1 MSETGGQLSLRPWVE
16 RSWRGEGPLL
26 AALLLRPLELLYK
39 VGSALARFRA
49 ARMRRPLR
57 GIQVIVI
64 GGLTVGGSGKTT
76 LARWAARAA
85 LEAGRRPAI
94 LLRGHGSDAAGRDPQ
109 IVPHDARSTP
119 GAARRYGDEALA
131 HRAALP
137 ASVLVVT
144 GKDRRKAARLA
155 LDSGSDLAI
164 LDDGWEQG
172 TLSWD
177 FLWVLLD
184 SPLPFANGRLLPAGP
199 LRRPVGNL
207 RQANVIVDIAE
218 AASEVPGGV
227 IDSLAE
233 GAPGL
238 PRVRFTR
245 RVESWSRSGESGR
258 SVAAAKPPDAPW
270 LLISSVGS
278 PDRLERFLRGAGA
291 APADHVAFPDHGE
304 WDHQLVERRAAEL
317 RARTGVAPI
326 LLVTDKDEAR
336 AAGLADRGLDVWV
349 VRSTLAPFDD
359 PTPLLAAFGRA
370 SGGSRGGAAGDRLG

>member
-1 MSETGGQLSLRPWVE
+1 MSEAGGRFPLRSWVE

-26 AALLLRPLELLYK
+26 AALTLRPLELLYK
-39 VGSALARFRA
+39 IGSAIARFRA
-49 ARMRRPLR
+49 ARTRRLLP
-57 GIQVIVI
+57 GIQVIAI

-85 LEAGRRPAI
+85 LEAGRRPVI
-94 LLRGHGSDAAGRDPQ
+94 LLRGHGSNAPGRAPQ
-109 IVPHDARSTP
+109 IVPLDAPSIR

-137 ASVLVVT
+137 ESILVVT
-144 GKDRRKAARLA
+144 GKDRRKAASLA
-155 LDSGSDLAI
+155 LESGSDLAI

-172 TLSWD
+172 ALSWS

-207 RQANVIVDIAE
+207 RQANVIVNIAE
-218 AASEVPGGV
+218 AASEEPGGM

-233 GAPGL
+233 GPPGL

-245 RVESWSRSGESGR
+245 RVESWTRLGESGR
-258 SVAAAKPPDAPW
+258 SVVAGNLPDAPR
-270 LLISSVGS
+270 LVISSVGS

-304 WDHQLVERRAAEL
+304 WDYQLVERRAAEL
-317 RARTGVAPI
+317 RARTGLAPI

-336 AAGLADRGLDVWV
+336 AAGLANRGLDVWV

-359 PTPLLAAFGRA
+359 PAPLLAAFGRA

>member
-1 MSETGGQLSLRPWVE
+1 MSEAGGRFPLRPWVD
-16 RSWRGEGPLL
+16 RSWRGEGTPL
-26 AALLLRPLELLYK
+26 AALVLRPLELLYK
-39 VGSALARFRA
+39 VGSAIARFRA
-49 ARMRRPLR
+49 ARMRRPVQ
-57 GIQVIVI
+57 GIQVIAI

-85 LEAGRRPAI
+85 LQAGRRPAI
-94 LLRGHGSDAAGRDPQ
+94 LLRGHGSNAAGRAPQ
-109 IVPHDARSTP
+109 IVPHDAPSTP
-119 GAARRYGDEALA
+119 GAARLYGDEALA

-137 ASVLVVT
+137 ASVLVLT
-144 GKDRRKAARLA
+144 GKDRRKAASLA
-155 LDSGSDLAI
+155 LESGSDLAI

-207 RQANVIVDIAE
+207 HQANVIVDIAE
-218 AASEVPGGV
+218 ATSEEPGGV

-233 GAPGL
+233 GSPGL

-245 RVESWSRSGESGR
+245 RLESWSKPGESGR
-258 SVAAAKPPDAPW
+258 SVDAARPPDAPR

-278 PDRLERFLRGAGA
+278 PDRLERFLRGVGA
-291 APADHVAFPDHGE
+291 APSDHVAFPDHGE
-304 WDHQLVERRAAEL
+304 WDHQLVARRAAEL
-317 RARTGVAPI
+317 RTRTGVTPI

-336 AAGLADRGLDVWV
+336 ASGLADRGLDIWV
-349 VRSTLAPFDD
+349 VRSTLTPFDD
-359 PTPLLAAFGRA
+359 PAPLLVALGPAA
-370 SGGSRGGAAGDRLG
+370 GAAVAVRPPIG

>member
-1 MSETGGQLSLRPWVE
+1 MQ
-16 RSWRGEGPLL
+16 
-26 AALLLRPLELLYK
+26 
-39 VGSALARFRA
+39 
-49 ARMRRPLR
+49 
-57 GIQVIVI
+57 GIEVIAI

-94 LLRGHGSDAAGRDPQ
+94 LLRGHGSDAAGREPQ
-109 IVPHDARSTP
+109 IIPRDAPSTP

-137 ASVLVVT
+137 ALVLVVT

-155 LDSGSDLAI
+155 RESGSDLAI

-172 TLSWD
+172 TLSWN

-218 AASEVPGGV
+218 AASEEPGGV
-227 IDSLAE
+227 IDFLAE

-245 RVESWSRSGESGR
+245 RVESWSRAGGRGES
-258 SVAAAKPPDAPW
+258 VEAAGPPEAPR

-304 WDHQLVERRAAEL
+304 WDLQLVERHAAEL

-359 PTPLLAAFGRA
+359 PAPLLAAFGQA
-370 SGGSRGGAAGDRLG
+370 GGAAVAVRPPIG